1 MSSLL
6 DMLER
11 QIGDPQIRRISN
23 TVGADEGQVR
33 TAVAGAL
40 PLLVSAL
47 ADNAKKPQGAQ
58 ALAGALERDHDGGL
72 LDKVDDFLGQGNTA
86 DGFGILG
93 HVLGN
98 RRSAAEQGIGRAS
111 GLDGSQV
118 AQLLALLAPLVMGAL
133 GRVKQ
138 ERDMGPG
145 GLSDLLGKEREQVQS
160 RAGGKDLL
168 TTFLDRDGDGSMMD
182 DALEMG
188 AGLLSGFLKKRR

>member
-1 MSSLL
+1 MSALL
-6 DMLER
+6 DMLANQLGDT
-11 QIGDPQIRRISN
+11 QIQQLSR

-47 ADNAKKPQGAQ
+47 ADNAREPKGAE

-72 LDKVDDFLGQGNTA
+72 LDQVSDFLGQGKTD

-111 GLDGSQV
+111 GLDGAKV

-138 ERDMGPG
+138 ERGMGAG
-145 GLSDLLGKEREQVQS
+145 ALSDLLGQEREQVRS
-160 RAGGKDLL
+160 RTGGQDLL
-168 TTFLDRDGDGSMMD
+168 SSLLDRDDDGSVMD